1 VTPERKREL
10 VAEFQDQG
18 KTVAMTG
25 DGVNDVL
32 ALKQSDIGIAMG
44 SGSSATRAVAQL
56 VLLDDT
62 FASLPDVVAEGR
74 RVVANMERVASLFLT
89 KTVYATLL
97 AIAVGFVALPFPFL
111 PRHMTLV
118 GLITIG
124 TPAFVLSF
132 ERHERPIRPGFL
144 TRVLAFAIPAGLV
157 AGLTTFTLYGV
168 SRLDRFGFTVEES
181 RTAATILMV
190 FIGLVVIHDLV
201 APPTPQNWFLMGGLL
216 GGFLAILA
224 IPLMRDLFNLVLPSR
239 EAWMVIAATV
249 VLAGLVLKFA
259 LVGGRRVAKRRP
271 DVQFDHETD

>member
-1 VTPERKREL
+1 
-10 VAEFQDQG
+10 
-18 KTVAMTG
+18 
-25 DGVNDVL
+25 
-32 ALKQSDIGIAMG
+32 
-44 SGSSATRAVAQL
+44 
-56 VLLDDT
+56 
-62 FASLPDVVAEGR
+62 
-74 RVVANMERVASLFLT
+74 MERVASLFLT

-97 AIAVGFVALPFPFL
+97 AVAVGFVALPFPFL

-144 TRVLAFAIPAGLV
+144 TRVLAFSVPAGLV

-168 SRLDRFGFTVEES
+168 SRLDRFGFTVAES

-201 APPTPQNWFLMGGLL
+201 APPTARNWMLIGGLL

-224 IPLMRDLFNLVLPSR
+224 TPLLREVFNLVLPSL
-239 EAWMVIAATV
+239 EAWIVIAATV
-249 VLAGLVLKFA
+249 AVATVVLKLA
-259 LVGGRRVAKRRP
+259 LVAGRRVAERRTGGQI
-271 DVQFDHETD
+271 DLVVD